1 MLECNI
7 TYQIKAGA
15 PSRGS
20 SPQGKGHEMAMVPS
34 AVGGGSIRTNLKDVV
49 ADHIRNLIFSGQLRP
64 GQKVD
69 QDEIA
74 EVLGVSKL
82 PVREALILLENEA
95 LVRGVPRR
103 GVFVAPLTPD
113 DVFDHYEIYGMV
125 EGIAARRA
133 AQNLSD
139 AELEKLAEITSQMH
153 KDDLPERQEK
163 LNYEF
168 HRAINIA
175 GGTPKLLTVLH
186 VLSKTMPAR
195 FFEIAGG
202 WADIAGDQHR
212 QIEAALRVRDGA
224 AAEQAMYEHILSGG
238 EYAVEIL
245 RESGFW
251 DNKAE

>member
-1 MLECNI
+1 
-7 TYQIKAGA
+7 
-15 PSRGS
+15 
-20 SPQGKGHEMAMVPS
+20 MAMVPS
-34 AVGGGSIRTNLKDVV
+34 AVGGRSIRTNLKDVV

-82 PVREALILLENEA
+82 PVREALIVLENEA

-113 DVFDHYEIYGMV
+113 DLFDHYEIYGMV

-139 AELEKLAEITSQMH
+139 AELEKLAEITAQMH
-153 KDDLPERQEK
+153 QDDLPERQEK

-186 VLSKTMPAR
+186 ALSKTMPAR

-202 WADIAGDQHR
+202 WAEVAGDQHR
-212 QIEAALRVRDGA
+212 QIEAALRIRDGA

-238 EYAVEIL
+238 EYAVKML

-251 DNKAE
+251 NTSAE

>member
-1 MLECNI
+1 
-7 TYQIKAGA
+7 
-15 PSRGS
+15 
-20 SPQGKGHEMAMVPS
+20 
-34 AVGGGSIRTNLKDVV
+34 
-49 ADHIRNLIFSGQLRP
+49 
-64 GQKVD
+64 
-69 QDEIA
+69 
-74 EVLGVSKL
+74 
-82 PVREALILLENEA
+82 
-95 LVRGVPRR
+95 
-103 GVFVAPLTPD
+103 
-113 DVFDHYEIYGMV
+113 MV

-212 QIEAALRVRDGA
+212 QIEAALRVRTA
-224 AAEQAMYEHILSGG
+224 PRPSRRCTSTSCRVASTPWRSCANPVSGTTKPSNRQFW
-238 EYAVEIL
+238 VTFDL
-245 RESGFW
+245 R
-251 DNKAE
+251 

>member
-7 TYQIKAGA
+7 TYQINVGA

-34 AVGGGSIRTNLKDVV
+34 AVGGRSIRTNLKDVV

-82 PVREALILLENEA
+82 PVREALIVLENEA

-139 AELEKLAEITSQMH
+139 AELEKLAEITAQMH

-168 HRAINIA
+168 HRTIEHRGRYAQAADRAARAVQNDARPAFLRSRVA
-175 GGTPKLLTVLH
+175 GLRSRGTSTGRSRRRCGSATVPRP
-186 VLSKTMPAR
+186 SKRCTSTSC
-195 FFEIAGG
+195 
-202 WADIAGDQHR
+202 
-212 QIEAALRVRDGA
+212 RVA
-224 AAEQAMYEHILSGG
+224 STP
-238 EYAVEIL
+238 
-245 RESGFW
+245 
-251 DNKAE
+251 

>member
-1 MLECNI
+1 MTI
-7 TYQIKAGA
+7 I
-15 PSRGS
+15 
-20 SPQGKGHEMAMVPS
+20 PS

-113 DVFDHYEIYGMV
+113 DVRDHYEIYGMV

-133 AQNLSD
+133 AANLSD
-139 AELEKLAEITSQMH
+139 AELEKLADITSQMH

-186 VLSKTMPAR
+186 LLSKTMPAR

-202 WADIAGDQHR
+202 WSEIAGEQHR
-212 QIEAALRVRDGA
+212 QIEAALRVRDGFG
-224 AAEQAMYEHILSGG
+224 AEKAMAQHILSGG
-238 EYAVEIL
+238 EYAVEML

-251 DNKAE
+251 NVDND

>member
-1 MLECNI
+1 MTEA
-7 TYQIKAGA
+7 TAA
-15 PSRGS
+15 PR
-20 SPQGKGHEMAMVPS
+20 A
-34 AVGGGSIRTNLKDVV
+34 GSIRTNLKDVV

-64 GQKVD
+64 RQKID

-113 DVFDHYEIYGMV
+113 DVRDHYEIYGMV

-133 AQNLSD
+133 AVNLTDGQIASLVTVT
-139 AELEKLAEITSQMH
+139 EQMH
-153 KDDLPERQEK
+153 HDDMPERQEK

-168 HRAINIA
+168 HRAINLA
-175 GGTPKLLTVLH
+175 GGTPKLLTVLQL
-186 VLSKTMPAR
+186 LSKTMPAR

-202 WADIAGDQHR
+202 WSEIAGDQHR
-212 QIEAALRVRDGA
+212 RIMAALRDRDEA
-224 AAEQAMYEHILSGG
+224 TAEREMREHIVSGG
-238 EYAVEIL
+238 EFAIKML
-245 RESGFW
+245 QESGFW
-251 DNKAE
+251 SHDNG